1 MPTGTIMAPP
11 APCSTRLRVSMVRSW
26 LSAHSSEATVNV
38 AMARQNTRRAP
49 KRSASQLLSGIPI
62 ATVMR

>member
-11 APCSTRLRVSMVRSW
+11 APCRTRLSVSMVRSW
-26 LSAHSSEATVNV
+26 LSAQSSDAAVKI

-49 KRSASQLLSGIPI
+49 SRSASQPLSGMPI
-62 ATVMR
+62 ATVIR